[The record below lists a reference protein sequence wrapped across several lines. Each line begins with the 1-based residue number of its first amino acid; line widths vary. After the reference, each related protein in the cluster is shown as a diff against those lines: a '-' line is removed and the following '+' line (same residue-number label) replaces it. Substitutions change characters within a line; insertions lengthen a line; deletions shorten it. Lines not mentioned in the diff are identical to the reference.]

1 MSELKSV
8 RLALE
13 LAQRRRD
20 AAGKVLAHAL
30 RLCQLASD
38 QLQQLQ
44 AYALETQERWALGA
58 RSHCGPEILRNFQQF
73 MERLQQAINLQ
84 QHALA
89 QRELERENAR
99 RELLAA
105 DIRIAS
111 LKLLLDRR
119 HTAAGKRAAAQA
131 QKHSDEFAA
140 LQHRRM
146 QAQANTL
153 GVP

>member
-1 MSELKSV
+1 M

-20 AAGKVLAHAL
+20 AAGQVLAQAV
-30 RLCQLASD
+30 RLCQLAGD
-38 QLQQLQ
+38 QLRQLQ
-44 AYALETQERWALGA
+44 GYALETQERWALGA
-58 RSHCGPEILRNFQQF
+58 RSQCSPQILCNFQQF
-73 MERLQQAINLQ
+73 MERLQQAIDLQ

-89 QRELERENAR
+89 QREQEREKAR
-99 RELLAA
+99 RELLAV

-111 LKLLLDRR
+111 LNQLLKRR
-119 HTAAGKRAAAQA
+119 HMAASKGAAAQA

-140 LQHRRM
+140 LQHRRIRT
-146 QAQANTL
+146 QANTV

>member
-13 LAQRRRD
+13 LAQRQRD
-20 AAGKVLAHAL
+20 AAGRVLAHAVQ
-30 RLCQLASD
+30 LCQLARE

-44 AYALETQERWALGA
+44 AYASETQDRWALGA
-58 RSHCGPEILRNFQQF
+58 RSQCSPQILRNFQQF
-73 MERLQQAINLQ
+73 MERLQQAIELQ
-84 QHALA
+84 QLALA
-89 QRELERENAR
+89 QREQERENAR
-99 RELLAA
+99 RQLLPA

-111 LKLLLDRR
+111 LNQLLDRR
-119 HTAAGKRAAAQA
+119 RSAASKRAAAQA

-146 QAQANTL
+146 RAESNLL
-153 GVP
+153 GAT

>member
-13 LAQRRRD
+13 LAQRKRD
-20 AAGKVLAHAL
+20 AAGKALAHAIG
-30 RLCQLASD
+30 LCHLARQ

-44 AYALETQERWALGA
+44 GYAVETQDRWALGA
-58 RSHCGPEILRNFQQF
+58 RSQCSTEILRNFQQF
-73 MERLQQAINLQ
+73 MERLQQAIDLQ

-89 QRELERENAR
+89 QRDKEREAAR
-99 RELLAA
+99 QLLLAA

-111 LKLLLDRR
+111 LNQLLDRR
-119 HTAAGKRAAAQA
+119 RRAGSIRAAAQA

-146 QAQANTL
+146 QAETNTL
-153 GVP
+153 GAP